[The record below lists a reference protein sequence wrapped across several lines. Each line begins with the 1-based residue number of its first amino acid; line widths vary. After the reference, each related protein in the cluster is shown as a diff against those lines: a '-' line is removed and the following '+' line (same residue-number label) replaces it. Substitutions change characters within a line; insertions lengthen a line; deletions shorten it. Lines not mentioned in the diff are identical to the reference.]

1 MGRCNLRIL
10 GIDPGYAIMGYGV
23 VEKVGQ
29 AITPIDFGVVE
40 TDKQLPLPERLERLY
55 LGTRQLCETYRPD
68 LAAFEELFFYHNI
81 TTAIAVGSG
90 RGVALLGVQSF
101 QIPMYEFTPM
111 QIKQAVC
118 GNGHADKKQ
127 VQQMIRVLLNLK
139 TAPKPDDAADALA
152 AALCLAFHAG
162 PAQEEYRIR

>member
-1 MGRCNLRIL
+1 MRIL

-23 VEKVGQ
+23 VEKNGQ
-29 AITPIDFGVVE
+29 SVVPIDFGVVE
-40 TDKQLPLPERLERLY
+40 TDKNDPFPERLERLY
-55 LGTRQLCETYRPD
+55 LGTKQLCELYRPD
-68 LAAFEELFFYHNI
+68 MAAFEELFFYHNI

-90 RGVALLGVQSF
+90 RGVALLGVQ
-101 QIPMYEFTPM
+101 QAGIPSYEFTPM
-111 QIKQAVC
+111 EIKQSVC

-139 TAPKPDDAADALA
+139 TVPKPDDAADALA

-162 PAQEEYRIR
+162 VAQEEYRIR

>member
-1 MGRCNLRIL
+1 MRIL

-23 VEKVGQ
+23 VEKNGQ
-29 AITPIDFGVVE
+29 SVTPVDFGVVE
-40 TDKQLPLPERLERLY
+40 TDKSLPFPERLEKLY
-55 LGTRQLCETYRPD
+55 LGTRQLCELYHPD
-68 LAAFEELFFYHNI
+68 MAAFEELFFYHNV

-90 RGVALLGVQSF
+90 RGVALLGVQ
-101 QIPMYEFTPM
+101 QQGIPIYEFTPM
-111 QIKQAVC
+111 EIKQSVC

-139 TAPKPDDAADALA
+139 TTPKPDDAADALA

-162 PAQEEYRIR
+162 PAQEEYRIK

>member
-1 MGRCNLRIL
+1 MRIL

-23 VEKVGQ
+23 VEKNGQ
-29 AITPIDFGVVE
+29 TVVPIDFGVVE
-40 TDKQLPLPERLERLY
+40 TDKNDPFPERLERLY
-55 LGTRQLCETYRPD
+55 LGTKQLCELYRPD
-68 LAAFEELFFYHNI
+68 MAAFEELFFYHNI
-81 TTAIAVGSG
+81 TTAISVGSG
-90 RGVALLGVQSF
+90 RGVALLGVQ
-101 QIPMYEFTPM
+101 QAGIPSYEFTPM
-111 QIKQAVC
+111 EIKQSVC

-139 TAPKPDDAADALA
+139 TVPKPDDAADALA

>member
-1 MGRCNLRIL
+1 MRIL

-23 VEKVGQ
+23 VEKNGQ
-29 AITPIDFGVVE
+29 SLVPIDFGVVE
-40 TDKQLPLPERLERLY
+40 TDKNVPFPERLERLY
-55 LGTRQLCETYRPD
+55 LGTKQLCELYRPD
-68 LAAFEELFFYHNI
+68 MAAFEELFFYHNI
-81 TTAIAVGSG
+81 TTAISVGSG
-90 RGVALLGVQSF
+90 RGVALLGVQ
-101 QIPMYEFTPM
+101 QAGIPSYEFTPM
-111 QIKQAVC
+111 EIKQSVC

-139 TAPKPDDAADALA
+139 TEPKPDDAADALA